1 MNFDPAN
8 PSLTVLSHA
17 PVARADPRTGD
28 LQKSDLQKA
37 GEGFEALFLTLLLK
51 GGRAGLP
58 GDDLTGSA
66 AVRSGMDMLDARL
79 AQDAAGRAGLGIAEA
94 VARQF
99 AGNGTRP

>member
-1 MNFDPAN
+1 MDIQPRNLPVTAPSRAPGPAAQ
-8 PSLTVLSHA
+8 T
-17 PVARADPRTGD
+17 
-28 LQKSDLQKA
+28 DLQKA
-37 GEGFEALFLTLLLK
+37 GEGFEAMFLTLLLK

-99 AGNGTRP
+99 AGPGART